1 MKCPAIRTVVSATF
15 ILILCSFV
23 IISCGQRRTDK
34 SIDTPTSGKIKVGID
49 DSYKLMMEA
58 QFDLFTHFYKDASF
72 DTIYDAETNIINMF
86 LKDSIETM
94 VISKQLSKKQMEDL
108 RANLIVPTSTLI
120 AHDAIA
126 FILNK
131 DNKTNHF
138 LYDQIRDIFLGKI
151 KSWNQIGS
159 KSGGLGS
166 LKMIFDKNGSANV
179 RYFKDKFQIKEFP
192 STFSAAESNEQ
203 VISFVEKNKNAIGII
218 SVNWIS
224 DPQDSISHNFLQRT
238 QVAGI
243 TAFEGSTSSD
253 TYYKPYQAYIVDQSY
268 PFTREVYFINRQ
280 TYNGLGLGLAS
291 FIAGE
296 KGQTVILRSGMV
308 PAAAPVRVIEL
319 KK

>member
-1 MKCPAIRTVVSATF
+1 MKCRAIQTVVSTTL
-15 ILILCSFV
+15 ILILSVFFIV
-23 IISCGQRRTDK
+23 SCGPRKTNK
-34 SIDTPTSGKIKVGID
+34 STDTPTSGKIKVGID

-120 AHDAIA
+120 AHDAVA

-131 DNKTNHF
+131 NNKTNQF
-138 LYDQIRDIFLGKI
+138 LYDQIRDIFQGKI
-151 KSWNQIGS
+151 KTWNQIDS
-159 KSGGLGS
+159 KSGLGS

-179 RYFKDKFQIKEFP
+179 RYFKDKFKITEFP
-192 STFSAAESNEQ
+192 STFSAAASNDQ
-203 VISFVEKNKNAIGII
+203 VISYVEKNKNAIGII

-253 TYYKPYQAYIVDQSY
+253 THYKPFQAYIVDQSY
-268 PFTREVYFINRQ
+268 PFTRDVYFINRQ

>member
-1 MKCPAIRTVVSATF
+1 MKCHIIRTVLSITAT
-15 ILILCSFV
+15 LILSGLV
-23 IISCGQRRTDK
+23 ITSCGQRKTDK

-58 QFDLFTHFYKDASF
+58 QFDLFTHFYKDAHF
-72 DTIYDAETNIINMF
+72 DTIYNAETNIINMF

-94 VISKQLSKKQMEDL
+94 VVSKQLTKKQMEDL

-131 DNKTNHF
+131 KNKTNQF

-151 KSWNQIGS
+151 KNWNQIDS
-159 KSGGLGS
+159 KSGLGS
-166 LKMIFDKNGSANV
+166 LKMIFDRNGSANV

-192 STFSAAESNEQ
+192 STFSAAESNDQ
-203 VISFVEKNKNAIGII
+203 VISYIEKNKNAIGII

-238 QVAGI
+238 QVAGV
-243 TAFEGSTSSD
+243 TAFEGSTGSD

>member
-1 MKCPAIRTVVSATF
+1 MKRNTIRPFFIALFSIAICGV
-15 ILILCSFV
+15 IL
-23 IISCGQRRTDK
+23 ISCGQSK
-34 SIDTPTSGKIKVGID
+34 ANKNIDTPTSGKIKVGID

-58 QFDLFTHFYKDASF
+58 QFDLFTAFYKNASF

-131 DNKTNHF
+131 NNKTNKL
-138 LYDQIRDIFLGKI
+138 LYDQVRDIFLGKI
-151 KSWNQIGS
+151 KTWNQIDS
-159 KSGGLGS
+159 KSGLGS
-166 LKMIFDKNGSANV
+166 IKMIFDKNGSANV
-179 RYFKDKFQIKEFP
+179 RYFMEKFNIKEFP
-192 STFSAAESNEQ
+192 STFSASTSNNQ
-203 VISFVEKNKNAIGII
+203 VINAVEKDKNAIGII

-238 QVAGI
+238 QVAAI
-243 TAFEGSTSSD
+243 TAFEGSTDAD
-253 TYYKPYQAYIVDQSY
+253 TYYKPYQAYIVDNSY
-268 PFTREVYFINRQ
+268 PFVRDVYFINRQ